1 LLIRKIALLLIH
13 LYSVDGIL
21 LNYEHLFSL
30 LPENRSVA
38 ANHKRILVEQLQM
51 FLVLNP
57 AYFIPND
64 LILIFVLAV
73 ASVVEVVI
81 EKGHLKI
88 GSWKVAQ

>member
-1 LLIRKIALLLIH
+1 
-13 LYSVDGIL
+13 
-21 LNYEHLFSL
+21 
-30 LPENRSVA
+30 
-38 ANHKRILVEQLQM
+38 M

-73 ASVVEVVI
+73 ASVVEVII